1 MPTTTPT
8 DQIALLKKIVE
19 PTRDERVLPAQ
30 IKELERT
37 IKERLPEALEKNAP
51 PDFPA
56 LYFDFCY
63 IYDKFYD
70 FLLFRPLIGKT
81 VVALGGGFSS
91 GKSTFLNMLLG
102 GARLLPTAVTPT
114 TSVPAYVLHGTDE
127 RARAVNL
134 FGASVAMQV
143 ADIRTLSHGF
153 GEDDESDELPLGHLL
168 RSVFVETPRQPYARI
183 AFLDT
188 PGYSKPDS
196 AAYSARTDAAIA
208 RSQLN
213 ASDHILWCIPADAG
227 AISTDDMNFLKSL
240 SKDIPKLIIITKA
253 DKAPSDED
261 LRRMADGVRETLDRH
276 GIRYADVLT
285 SARGKHAACDREAI
299 ESYLTKLDEGKR
311 TADFAYQFKKL
322 FTQCKN
328 YYDETILEEKRR
340 LAGLNRALTHVGDV
354 PEIEEG
360 LAAFA
365 REMKE
370 NIRALTEAKE
380 DLKTLQLEFF
390 TELKA
395 VADEVQIALPEPSEI
410 DLLEDRRTDAASVV
424 KSVLNKR
431 SLTVDSG
438 LLHEMQR
445 ELQNV
450 PLAINKHPGG
460 SAYKE
465 ELLAL
470 LQEELAADG
479 DAAHP

>member
-19 PTRDERVLPAQ
+19 PTRDERALPAQ

-143 ADIRTLSHGF
+143 ADIRTLSHGL

-227 AISTDDMNFLKSL
+227 VISTDDVNFLKSL

-276 GIRYADVLT
+276 SIRYADVLT

-299 ESYLTKLDEGKR
+299 ESCLTKLDEG
-311 TADFAYQFKKL
+311 
-322 FTQCKN
+322 
-328 YYDETILEEKRR
+328 
-340 LAGLNRALTHVGDV
+340 
-354 PEIEEG
+354 
-360 LAAFA
+360 
-365 REMKE
+365 
-370 NIRALTEAKE
+370 
-380 DLKTLQLEFF
+380 
-390 TELKA
+390 
-395 VADEVQIALPEPSEI
+395 
-410 DLLEDRRTDAASVV
+410 
-424 KSVLNKR
+424 
-431 SLTVDSG
+431 
-438 LLHEMQR
+438 
-445 ELQNV
+445 
-450 PLAINKHPGG
+450 
-460 SAYKE
+460 
-465 ELLAL
+465 
-470 LQEELAADG
+470 
-479 DAAHP
+479 